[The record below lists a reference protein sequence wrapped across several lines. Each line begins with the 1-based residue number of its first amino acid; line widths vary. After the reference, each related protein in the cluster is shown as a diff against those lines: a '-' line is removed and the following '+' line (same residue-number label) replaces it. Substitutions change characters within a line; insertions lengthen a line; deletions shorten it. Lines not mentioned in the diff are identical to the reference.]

1 MQKQTIGSVLV
12 VGGGIAG
19 IQASLDLADSGYR
32 VVLAEQRSAIGGV
45 MSQLDKTFPTNDCSM
60 CIISPK
66 LVEAGRHL
74 NIDLYTM
81 TDVQAVTGEAGNFT
95 ATLRQRPRFIDM
107 ERCTAC
113 GECSKVCPID
123 VPNDFD
129 QGLRARKAAF
139 KRYPQAMPSAYTIE
153 KKGTAPC
160 KAACPANPSF
170 QGCVALMAQG
180 KYKEAFELFRSEHP
194 FPGICGRI
202 CHHPCETACT
212 RANVDAPVSI
222 MALHRFL
229 ADWARE
235 NGVTAIPEKKQN
247 REEKVAVVGSGP
259 AGLACAW
266 FLAIEGFAVTVF
278 EKHDILGGMLT
289 LGIPS
294 YRLPRDIIDEEIA
307 VLRELGVAFKTGV
320 DIGTDTTIGNLRD
333 QGYGAFFM
341 AIGSQ
346 ECKLLGIEGE
356 EIEGVWPGVD
366 FLLRTNLGERI
377 DLGDRVAV
385 IGGGNVAMDSVR
397 TALRSGS
404 RQPFIIYR
412 RSEAEMPANAEE
424 IAECREEGI
433 EIMTL
438 TNPVRVVETD
448 GRVSAV
454 ECIRMQ
460 LGEPDDSG
468 RRRPEPVPGSEFT
481 IAVDAVVPAIGQ
493 ESDWACLTD
502 ECACTL
508 SDWGTMDVDPVTLQS
523 GDPDIFAGGDAVSG
537 PKTVVEAIAAGKTA
551 AESIRRYLS
560 DEDLKTGRETA
571 LDPVEDVDLSTA
583 VPLARQTMP
592 MAEPE
597 TRKTGFDEVQLGF
610 DEAAVQ
616 KEVRRCLACG
626 VCSECY
632 QCVSACLAEAVC
644 HEMKAQ
650 VHEVNVGAVILAPGF
665 APFDP
670 SIFATYGYA
679 AHPNVVTSLEFE
691 RILSA
696 SGPYEGHLVRPSDDQ
711 PPRKI
716 AWIQCVGSRDLNAC
730 DNGYCSSVCCMYANK
745 QAVIAKEHSDTEL
758 DTAIFFMDMRT
769 FGKDFDIYANRA
781 REDHGVRHI
790 RSRIHSVFPADGDRL
805 RIVYATE
812 SGNNMEEQFDMV
824 VLSVGLAPN
833 PDAVSLA
840 RRLGVD
846 LNHYHHAQTDCLTPV
861 NTNREGVFV
870 CGAFQEPK
878 DIPHSVMEASASAA
892 AAGSMLADARWA
904 LTRKRELPPELDVS
918 DQEPRIGVFVC
929 NCGINIGG
937 IADVPAVRDYAAGLA
952 HVVHVEDNLF
962 TCSQDSQD
970 HMKAIIREKGINRV
984 VVASCS
990 PRTHEPLFQETIRDA
1005 GLNKYLFEMANI
1017 RDQNTWVH
1025 MNEPARATAKAK
1037 DLVRMAVA
1045 KAARIEPLHQVS
1057 LAITKAALV
1066 VGGGVAGMEAAL
1078 GVADQGADVV
1088 LVEQSTELGGVANLL
1103 NATWQGEPV
1112 APYLADTIERVKA
1125 HPGIRLFTGTRVK
1138 STTGS
1143 IGNFSTTLV
1152 SVNGSQTQTVVDHGA
1167 TILATGGS
1175 EYKPDL
1181 YLYGTH
1187 PDVLTHLDMDTAVA
1201 TKDKRLLLAR
1211 SVAFIQCVGSR
1222 DDKRPYCSKICCTHS
1237 LKSALA
1243 VKRMHPKKK
1252 VTILYRD
1259 IRSYGF
1265 REDLYKEARE
1275 AGILFIR
1282 YEPENPPRVATD
1294 ADKGLMIDVTDHVLR
1309 MPVRLRPDL
1318 LVLATGVV
1326 PNANR
1331 ELFEIFK
1338 VPVNA
1343 DGFLVEAHAKLRPV
1357 EFSSEGIYLAGLAHY
1372 PKPLEESIA
1381 QAKAAA
1387 ARAMTLLS
1395 REAIMVGGVVATVD
1409 SGKCA
1414 ACLTCVRAC
1423 PYDIPRVDDHSHA
1436 VIDPAECHGCG
1447 TCVAECPGKAITL
1460 AHFTDDQLIAKIEA
1474 LFIAA

>member
-1 MQKQTIGSVLV
+1 MTTPTTGAVLV

-19 IQASLDLADSGYR
+19 IQASLDLADAGYR
-32 VVLAEQRSAIGGV
+32 VVLTEQSSAIGGV
-45 MSQLDKTFPTNDCSM
+45 MAQLDKTFPTNDCSM

-74 NIDLYTM
+74 NIDLFTT
-81 TDVQAVTGEAGNFT
+81 TDVQSISGEAGNFT
-95 ATLRQRPRFIDM
+95 VTLRQRPRFIDM
-107 ERCTAC
+107 EKCTAC

-123 VPNDFD
+123 VPNEFD
-129 QGLRARKAAF
+129 QGLGRRKAAF

-170 QGCVALMAQG
+170 QGCVALMAQE
-180 KYKEAFELFRSEHP
+180 KYEEAFRLFRSEHP
-194 FPGICGRI
+194 FPGICGRV

-212 RANVDAPVSI
+212 RGQVDAPVSI

-235 NGVTAIPEKKQN
+235 NKLSPVPEKKEA
-247 REEKVAVVGSGP
+247 RKEKIAVIGSGP
-259 AGLACAW
+259 AGLSCAY

-278 EKHDILGGMLT
+278 EKQDVLGGMLT
-289 LGIPS
+289 LGIPA
-294 YRLPRDIIDEEIA
+294 YRLPREIIEEEIA
-307 VLRELGVAFKTGV
+307 VLRKLGIEFRTGV
-320 DIGTDTTIGNLRD
+320 NLGADVTIGRLREE
-333 QGYGAFFM
+333 GYKSFFM

-356 EIEGVWPGVD
+356 EYEGVWPGVD
-366 FLLRTNLGERI
+366 YLMRANLGEKI
-377 DLGDRVAV
+377 DLGDKVAV
-385 IGGGNVAMDSVR
+385 IGGGNVAMDAVR

-404 RQPFIIYR
+404 KQPFILYR
-412 RSEAEMPANAEE
+412 RGEEQMPASADE
-424 IAECREEGI
+424 IEECREEGI

-438 TNPVRVVETD
+438 TNPVRVVAEN
-448 GRVSAV
+448 GRVTAIQ
-454 ECIRMQ
+454 CIRME
-460 LGEPDDSG
+460 LGQPEDSG
-468 RRRPEPVPGSEFT
+468 RRRPVPIEGSEFT
-481 IAVDAVVPAIGQ
+481 IEVDAVIPAIGQ

-508 SDWGTMDVDPVTLQS
+508 SDWGTMNVDPVTLQTE
-523 GDPDIFAGGDAVSG
+523 DPDIFAGGDAVSG
-537 PKTVVEAIAAGKTA
+537 PATVVEAIAAGKTA

-560 DEDLKTGRETA
+560 NEEMSEGRGT
-571 LDPVEDVDLSTA
+571 LLPVVEDVDLSGA
-583 VPLARQTMP
+583 APIARQRMP
-592 MAEPE
+592 MADPKGRIAGYE
-597 TRKTGFDEVQLGF
+597 EVQLGLTQ
-610 DEAAVQ
+610 AAVRQ
-616 KEVRRCLACG
+616 EVKRCLACG
-626 VCSECY
+626 ICSECY
-632 QCVSACLAEAVC
+632 QCVEACLAKAVC
-644 HEMKAQ
+644 HEMKEEI
-650 VHEVNVGAVILAPGF
+650 HEVRVGAVILAPGF
-665 APFDP
+665 TPFDP
-670 SIFATYGYA
+670 TIYEAYSYA
-679 AHPNVVTSLEFE
+679 SHPNVVTSLEFE

-696 SGPYEGHLVRPSDDQ
+696 SGPYAGHLVRPSDDK

-716 AWIQCVGSRDLNAC
+716 AWLQCVGSRDLNAC

-745 QAVIAKEHSDTEL
+745 QAVIAKEHSDEEL

-769 FGKDFDIYANRA
+769 FGKDFDRYATRA
-781 REDHGVRHI
+781 QQDHGVRHI
-790 RSRIHSVFPADGDRL
+790 RSRIHSVFPAEEDRL

-812 SGNNMEEQFDMV
+812 SGNTVEENFDLV

-833 PDAVSLA
+833 ADAVALA
-840 RRLGVD
+840 QRLGVD
-846 LNHYHHAQTDCLTPV
+846 LNHYNHAKTGCLAPV
-861 NTNREGVFV
+861 NTNREGIFV

-878 DIPHSVMEASASAA
+878 DIPASVMEASASATA
-892 AAGSMLADARWA
+892 ATGLLSDARWT

-918 DQEPRIGVFVC
+918 DQGPRIGVFVC

-937 IADVPAVRDYAAGLA
+937 IADVPAVRDYAANLP

-962 TCSQDSQD
+962 TCSQDAQD
-970 HMKAIIREKGINRV
+970 HMKEVIQEKGINRV

-1025 MNEPARATAKAK
+1025 MNDPERATAKAK

-1045 KAARIEPLHQVS
+1045 KAAYIEPLHQVS
-1057 LAITKAALV
+1057 LSIVKTGLV

-1078 GVADQGADVV
+1078 GLADQGCDAV
-1088 LVEQSTELGGVANLL
+1088 LVEMSDQLGGVANQL
-1103 NATWQGEPV
+1103 NATWKGEPIG
-1112 APYLADTIERVKA
+1112 PYLADTIERVKN
-1125 HPGIRLFTGTRVK
+1125 HPRIRLFMQTRVK
-1138 STTGS
+1138 KTGGS
-1143 IGNFSTTLV
+1143 IGNFSTTLA
-1152 SVNGSQTQTVVDHGA
+1152 SVNGDPSEVVIDHGA
-1167 TILATGGS
+1167 TIIATGGG

-1181 YLYGTH
+1181 YLYGDH
-1187 PDVLTHLDMDTAVA
+1187 ANVLTHLEMDEAMA
-1201 TKDKRLLLAR
+1201 NRDKRLTLAK
-1211 SVAFIQCVGSR
+1211 SVVFIQCAGSR
-1222 DDKRPYCSKICCTHS
+1222 DENRPYCSKVCCTHS
-1237 LKSALA
+1237 LKCALTL
-1243 VKRMHPKKK
+1243 KEENPNRK

-1265 REDLYKEARE
+1265 REDLYKKARE
-1275 AGILFIR
+1275 AGVLFIR
-1282 YEPENPPRVATD
+1282 YEPDKPPEVS
-1294 ADKGLMIDVTDHVLR
+1294 ADGDNRLAVDITDHVLCL
-1309 MPVRLRPDL
+1309 PVRLRPDL

-1331 ELFEIFK
+1331 NFFEMFK

-1357 EFSSEGIYLAGLAHY
+1357 DFSSEGIYLAGLAHF
-1372 PKPLEESIA
+1372 PKPLEETIA

-1387 ARAMTLLS
+1387 SRAMTLLA
-1395 REAIMVGGVVATVD
+1395 RDAIMVGGVVATVD

-1423 PYDIPRVDDHSHA
+1423 PYGIPRVDEHSHA
-1436 VIDPAECHGCG
+1436 VIDPAQCHGCG
-1447 TCVAECPGKAITL
+1447 TCVSECPGKAINL
-1460 AHFTDDQLIAKIEA
+1460 AHFTDDQLVAKIEA